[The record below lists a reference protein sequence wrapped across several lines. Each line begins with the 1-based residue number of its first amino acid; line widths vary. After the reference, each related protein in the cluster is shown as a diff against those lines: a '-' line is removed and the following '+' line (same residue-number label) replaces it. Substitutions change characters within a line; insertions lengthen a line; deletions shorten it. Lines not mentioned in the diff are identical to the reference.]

1 MGFRTRQLE
10 MEIRLL
16 KEEVHSLKKT
26 VDILEKQHLVETK
39 YGGYIL
45 SPFHKDTMPKVETR
59 KGEVEY
65 KDLVKFVIDKQ
76 PIKFVEEYCEQV
88 DCTRT
93 RTLMPDGLV
102 IERIEKKIK

>member
-1 MGFRTRQLE
+1 MGYRTRQLE

-16 KEEVHSLKKT
+16 KEELFNLKKT
-26 VDILEKQHLVETK
+26 VDILERQHLVETR
-39 YGGYIL
+39 YGATL
-45 SPFHKDTMPKVETR
+45 SPFHKDTVPKVETR

-76 PIKFVEEYCEQV
+76 PIEFVEEYCEHIN
-88 DCTRT
+88 CTRT

-102 IERIEKKIK
+102 IERTEKRIK

>member
-16 KEEVHSLKKT
+16 KEELFNLKKT
-26 VDILEKQHLVETK
+26 VDILERQHLVETR

-45 SPFHKDTMPKVETR
+45 SPFHKDTTQKVKTR

-76 PIKFVEEYCEQV
+76 PIEFVEEYCEQIN
-88 DCTRT
+88 CTRT

-102 IERIEKKIK
+102 IERTEKRLK